1 MKEYKI
7 EIVET
12 LTREVI
18 VTASCEEY
26 AIKIVRDRYMDG
38 EEVLDSRDYA
48 GVDFNL
54 IEVSYRRRYGY

>member
-26 AIKIVRDRYMDG
+26 AIKIVRDRYMDA

-54 IEVSYRRRYGY
+54 IEDFWVRY